1 MNTKHWTDLLVRLN
15 ACPEAVEWARGY
27 RSLAAA
33 WAACERGDWMLWL
46 AARLSGRPG
55 SKSRRLV
62 VLAAAD
68 CAATALQYV
77 REGET
82 RPAKCVGLC
91 QRYGRGDA
99 GVTLAQVS
107 AAWADA
113 GAAWADAWAGVAWAA
128 EAAEAAALHDHADIV
143 RGHYPRAPRA
153 PRARRVP

>member
-46 AARLSGRPG
+46 AGRVSGRPG

-68 CAATALQYV
+68 CAATAEWYV
-77 REGET
+77 PAGET
-82 RPAKCVGLC
+82 RPAECVGLC

-99 GVTLAQVS
+99 GVTLAMVRAAGA
-107 AAWADA
+107 AAWAA
-113 GAAWADAWAGVAWAA
+113 GAAAV
-128 EAAEAAALHDHADIV
+128 AAALPDHADIV
-143 RGHYPRAPRA
+143 RGHYPRAPRMRRA
-153 PRARRVP
+153 P